1 MPPDAVQVVAF
12 DADDTLW
19 HTERVFVEAKERFAA
34 LLAPY
39 HSPDWI
45 ESRLYDTEMRNLQH
59 YGYGIKSFTL
69 SMIETAVQLTE
80 GRIRG
85 QEIQQLLELAKDM
98 LAMPIHLMDGVEET
112 VARLAGSFR
121 LMIVTKGDL
130 FDQESKIARSGLGDY
145 FDHVEV
151 VSSKDRATYEDI
163 TTRVGVSPRRFVMVG
178 DSLRSDVLP
187 VIEVGGNAIHV
198 PSDTSWEHEQVPPD
212 VAARYEFLRAE
223 SIRDVPRLL
232 GELPG

>member
-69 SMIETAVQLTE
+69 
-80 GRIRG
+80 
-85 QEIQQLLELAKDM
+85 
-98 LAMPIHLMDGVEET
+98 
-112 VARLAGSFR
+112 
-121 LMIVTKGDL
+121 
-130 FDQESKIARSGLGDY
+130 
-145 FDHVEV
+145 
-151 VSSKDRATYEDI
+151 
-163 TTRVGVSPRRFVMVG
+163 
-178 DSLRSDVLP
+178 
-187 VIEVGGNAIHV
+187 
-198 PSDTSWEHEQVPPD
+198 
-212 VAARYEFLRAE
+212 
-223 SIRDVPRLL
+223 
-232 GELPG
+232 